1 MKMYILIDISIS
13 AKGGG
18 WVNFRKIKGFL
29 LRLAALL
36 PGLALLLFCL
46 PPSSAAPD
54 VIFTAVN
61 DTFLRGLSPSSMPTV
76 VGGQAYVP
84 YTTFTAAPNPGLIGK
99 YDGVNNQLV
108 LYNINRILTFDMA
121 NAITRDEQGT
131 VYSAGAIRRNGT
143 YYVPA
148 RVVCEAFGF
157 RYSFIPGNLLGPI
170 VRINTD
176 GSGLSDDYLVSRG
189 FSVMRTIYDQY
200 QRDYGAPAEEPEPS
214 DSDPQPDPPET
225 PPEQP
230 DPDDGL
236 AGKVVYLAIVGDVN
250 EHTARILDILDANR
264 YPAAFFV
271 TPRAQGENADYLLR
285 AAASG
290 HVVGVNLY
298 GEGSSFD
305 SAEQLL
311 AQAQDVQQVIQAV
324 TRTRARALMVPGGSA
339 SLTQEQRDA
348 LIQAGYRLWDGSGQT
363 DLWAPANDIYSASLS
378 QLRRAPGNAVICL
391 GNNPAGAQAL
401 SSLASFFRAHDIE
414 VRLLSE
420 TATPVNQIQ
429 EMR

>member
-1 MKMYILIDISIS
+1 MN
-13 AKGGG
+13 GR
-18 WVNFRKIKGFL
+18 RK
-29 LRLAALL
+29 LRLWLRLTALL
-36 PGLALLLFCL
+36 PVLALFLCC
-46 PPSSAAPD
+46 PSPSSAAPD
-54 VIFTAVN
+54 VIFTAIN
-61 DTFLRGLSPSSMPTV
+61 DTFLRGLSPSTMPTV
-76 VGGQAYVP
+76 VSGQAYVP

-131 VYSAGAIRRNGT
+131 VYSAGAIRHNGT

-189 FSVMRTIYDQY
+189 FSVMRTIHDQY
-200 QRDYGAPAEEPEPS
+200 QRDYGSPAADPEP
-214 DSDPQPDPPET
+214 QPGGNPPE
-225 PPEQP
+225 PEQP
-230 DPDDGL
+230 QQPERPEDPEEDPL
-236 AGKVVYLAIVGDVN
+236 AGKVVYLAIVGDLN
-250 EHTARILDILDANR
+250 EYTSQMLDTLAANR

-290 HVVGVNLY
+290 HVIGVNLY
-298 GEGSSFD
+298 GEGTVFEST
-305 SAEQLL
+305 EQLL
-311 AQAQDVQQVIQAV
+311 RQAQDTQQVIRAV
-324 TRTRARALMVPGGSA
+324 TKSRARALMVPGGSA
-339 SLTQEQRDA
+339 SLTQQQRDA
-348 LIQAGYRLWDGSGQT
+348 LIQAGYRLWDGSGNT
-363 DLWAPANDIYSASLS
+363 DLWASANDIYSSCIT
-378 QLRRAPGNAVICL
+378 QLRQTPGNVVLCL
-391 GNNPAGAQAL
+391 GNNPASVQAL
-401 SSLASFFRAHDIE
+401 ASLAPFFRSHDIE
-414 VRLLSE
+414 IRPLTE
-420 TATPVNQIQ
+420 TATPVNQVQ

>member
-1 MKMYILIDISIS
+1 M
-13 AKGGG
+13 
-18 WVNFRKIKGFL
+18 NFRKTKRLFL
-29 LRLAALL
+29 RIAALL
-36 PGLALLLFCL
+36 PVLALLFNG
-46 PPSSAAPD
+46 PSPSSAAPD

-61 DTFLRGLSPSSMPTV
+61 DTFLRGLSPSTMPTV
-76 VGGQAYVP
+76 IGGQAYVP
-84 YTTFTAAPNPGLIGK
+84 YATFTAAPNPGLIGK

-131 VYSAGAIRRNGT
+131 VYSAGAVRRNGT

-157 RYSFIPGNLLGPI
+157 RYSFVPGNLLGPI

-200 QRDYGAPAEEPEPS
+200 QRDYGAPLEEPEPY
-214 DSDPQPDPPET
+214 DAPEPEPEAPQT
-225 PPEQP
+225 QPEQP
-230 DPDDGL
+230 DPDEAL
-236 AGKVVYLAIVGDVN
+236 TGKVVYLAIVGDVN
-250 EHTARILDILDANR
+250 EYTAQILDLLEDNR
-264 YPAAFFV
+264 YSAAFFV

-290 HVVGVNLY
+290 HVIGVNLY

-305 SAEQLL
+305 STQQLL
-311 AQAQDVQQVIQAV
+311 AQAQDTQQVIRAV
-324 TRTRARALMVPGGSA
+324 TKTRARALMVPGGSA

-363 DLWAPANDIYSASLS
+363 DLWASANDIYSSSLS
-378 QLRRAPGNAVICL
+378 QLRRAPGNAVLCL
-391 GNNPAGAQAL
+391 GNNPASVQAL
-401 SSLASFFRAHDIE
+401 SSLAAFFRSHGIE
-414 VRLLSE
+414 VRPLFE

>member
-1 MKMYILIDISIS
+1 M
-13 AKGGG
+13 
-18 WVNFRKIKGFL
+18 NFRKTKRLFL
-29 LRLAALL
+29 RIAALL
-36 PGLALLLFCL
+36 PVLALLFNG
-46 PPSSAAPD
+46 PSPSSAAPD

-61 DTFLRGLSPSSMPTV
+61 DTFLRGLSPSTMPTV
-76 VGGQAYVP
+76 IGGQAYVP
-84 YTTFTAAPNPGLIGK
+84 YATFTAAPNPGLIGK

-131 VYSAGAIRRNGT
+131 VYSAGAVRRNGT

-157 RYSFIPGNLLGPI
+157 RYSFVPGNLLGPI
-170 VRINTD
+170 VRINT
-176 GSGLSDDYLVSRG
+176 
-189 FSVMRTIYDQY
+189 
-200 QRDYGAPAEEPEPS
+200 APEPEPEA
-214 DSDPQPDPPET
+214 PQT
-225 PPEQP
+225 QPEQP
-230 DPDDGL
+230 DPDEAL
-236 AGKVVYLAIVGDVN
+236 TGKVVYLAIVGDVN
-250 EHTARILDILDANR
+250 EYTAQILDLLEDNR
-264 YPAAFFV
+264 YSAAFFV

-290 HVVGVNLY
+290 HVIGVNLY

-305 SAEQLL
+305 STQQLL
-311 AQAQDVQQVIQAV
+311 AQAQDTQQVIRAV
-324 TRTRARALMVPGGSA
+324 TKTRARALMVPGGSA

-363 DLWAPANDIYSASLS
+363 DLWASANDIYSSSLS
-378 QLRRAPGNAVICL
+378 QLRRAPGNAVLCL
-391 GNNPAGAQAL
+391 GNNPASVQAL
-401 SSLASFFRAHDIE
+401 SSLAAFFRSHGIE
-414 VRLLSE
+414 VRPLSE

>member
-1 MKMYILIDISIS
+1 M
-13 AKGGG
+13 
-18 WVNFRKIKGFL
+18 NFRKTKRLFL
-29 LRLAALL
+29 RIAALL
-36 PGLALLLFCL
+36 PVLALLFNG
-46 PPSSAAPD
+46 PSPSSAAPD

-61 DTFLRGLSPSSMPTV
+61 DTFLRGLSPSTMPTV
-76 VGGQAYVP
+76 IGGQAYVP
-84 YTTFTAAPNPGLIGK
+84 YATFTAAPNPGLIGK

-131 VYSAGAIRRNGT
+131 VYSAGAVRRNGT

-157 RYSFIPGNLLGPI
+157 RYSFVPGNLLGPI

-200 QRDYGAPAEEPEPS
+200 QRDYGAPLEEPEPS
-214 DSDPQPDPPET
+214 DAPEPEPEAPQT
-225 PPEQP
+225 QPEQP
-230 DPDDGL
+230 DPDEAL
-236 AGKVVYLAIVGDVN
+236 TGKVVYLAIVGDVN
-250 EHTARILDILDANR
+250 EYTAQILDLLEDNR
-264 YPAAFFV
+264 YSAAFFV

-290 HVVGVNLY
+290 HVIGVNLY

-305 SAEQLL
+305 STQQLL
-311 AQAQDVQQVIQAV
+311 AQAQDTQQVIRAV
-324 TRTRARALMVPGGSA
+324 TKTRARALMVPGGSA

-363 DLWAPANDIYSASLS
+363 DLWASANDIYSSSLS
-378 QLRRAPGNAVICL
+378 QLRRAPGNAVLCL
-391 GNNPAGAQAL
+391 GNNPASVQAL
-401 SSLASFFRAHDIE
+401 SSLAAFFRSHGIE
-414 VRLLSE
+414 VRPLSE

>member
-1 MKMYILIDISIS
+1 MKTPKKRL
-13 AKGGG
+13 
-18 WVNFRKIKGFL
+18 L
-29 LRLAALL
+29 LRLTALL
-36 PGLALLLFCL
+36 PVLALLFCC
-46 PPSSAAPD
+46 PSPSSAAPD
-54 VIFTAVN
+54 VIFTAIN
-61 DTFLRGLSPSSMPTV
+61 DTFLRGLSPATMPTV
-76 VGGQAYVP
+76 VSGQAYVP

-131 VYSAGAIRRNGT
+131 VYGAGAIRRNGT

-200 QRDYGAPAEEPEPS
+200 QRDYGSPAEPEPQPGGNPEPEPG
-214 DSDPQPDPPET
+214 DSPE
-225 PPEQP
+225 PEQP
-230 DPDDGL
+230 EQPEQDPL

-250 EHTARILDILDANR
+250 EYTAQILDILDANQ

-271 TPRAQGENADYLLR
+271 TPRAQGANADYLLR

-290 HVVGVNLY
+290 HVIGVNLY
-298 GEGSSFD
+298 GEGTGFD
-305 SAEQLL
+305 STQQLL
-311 AQAQDVQQVIQAV
+311 CQAQDTQQVIRAV
-324 TRTRARALMVPGGSA
+324 TKGRARALMVPGGSA
-339 SLTQEQRDA
+339 SLTQQQRDA
-348 LIQAGYRLWDGSGQT
+348 LIQAGYRLWDGSGET
-363 DLWAPANDIYSASLS
+363 DLWAPAGEIYNSCVS
-378 QLRRAPGNAVICL
+378 QMRRTPGNVVLCL
-391 GNNPAGAQAL
+391 GNNPASAQAL
-401 SSLASFFRAHDIE
+401 SSLAPFFRSHQIE
-414 VRLLSE
+414 IRPLTE
-420 TATPVNQIQ
+420 TATPVNQTQ

>member
-1 MKMYILIDISIS
+1 MIS
-13 AKGGG
+13 KKTRGL
-18 WVNFRKIKGFL
+18 L
-29 LRLAALL
+29 LRMAALL
-36 PGLALLLFCL
+36 PVLALLFCC
-46 PPSSAAPD
+46 PSPSSAAPD
-54 VIFTAVN
+54 VIFTAIN
-61 DTFLRGLSPSSMPTV
+61 DTFLRGLSPSTMPTII
-76 VGGQAYVP
+76 GGQAYVP
-84 YTTFTAAPNPGLIGK
+84 YTTFTAAPNPGLIGT

-131 VYSAGAIRRNGT
+131 VYAAGAVRRNGT

-157 RYSFIPGNLLGPI
+157 RYSLIPGNLLGPI

-200 QRDYGAPAEEPEPS
+200 QRDYGAPAEDPEPS
-214 DSDPQPDPPET
+214 SDPEPQPDPPQIQ
-225 PPEQP
+225 PEQP
-230 DPDDGL
+230 DPDESL
-236 AGKVVYLAIVGDVN
+236 AGKVVYLAVVGDVN
-250 EHTARILDILDANR
+250 EYTAEILDILQANR
-264 YPAAFFV
+264 YTAAFFV

-290 HVVGVNLY
+290 HVIGVNLY

-305 SAEQLL
+305 STEQLL
-311 AQAQDVQQVIQAV
+311 AQAQDTQQVIRAV
-324 TRTRARALMVPGGSA
+324 IKTRARALMVPGGSA

-363 DLWAPANDIYSASLS
+363 DLWASANDIYSASLS

-401 SSLASFFRAHDIE
+401 SSLASFFRSHDIE
-414 VRLLSE
+414 VRSLSE